1 MRGIKYPTCN
11 GCPSCTY
18 ASCNTRILKKYT
30 AKPAQ
35 LCTPFNSVRMR
46 GSGGGGVRRGFFT
59 PPPEKFETINSYRE
73 FAKKKTSN
81 PIPYNV
87 KNYPFDLPSS

>member
-35 LCTPFNSVRMR
+35 LCAPFNSVRMR
-46 GSGGGGVRRGFFT
+46 GSEGGGLGGVFDPT
-59 PPPEKFETINSYRE
+59 P
-73 FAKKKTSN
+73 
-81 PIPYNV
+81 
-87 KNYPFDLPSS
+87 